1 MILTRHPLISTM
13 LSLVIS
19 ASPATILA
27 ETSSK
32 AGCLPGSS
40 SSHFQTPEWVKIR
53 RAEMEAM
60 REKYAADRNPR
71 MPRQIPPHHAPEVP
85 EWVSK
90 RRAQLPM
97 THQNPQF
104 EMRKAPD
111 WVAKSRLQ
119 PQTTPQWMPT
129 FEVPEWVAKRQAQH
143 ATMHHR
149 PAFERPTHP
158 IWTEMGRPAYMNAPT
173 FERPELPEWV
183 KDRRAQMQADPQ
195 MQRTHWQPG
204 MMPQPHTAPV
214 ASQAGYHTNG
224 TPTWAAPAPYY
235 GHPYQNNGWGGSN
248 WGPFDG
254 MGDMFGNMDM
264 DFSMSL
270 RGSGSNHGYGRG
282 YNGYGHGLNRW
293 PATLTPVETASIEV
307 SPVVEV
313 AVTEQATVVDES
325 PVKSDGDAD
334 GILDISDICPDSAA
348 GAVVDDLGC
357 EKSASIVLRGV
368 NFKTNSDE
376 LTENSTEILD
386 RVANT
391 LIANPA
397 VVVEIAGHTDSD
409 ADESYNKDLSQ
420 RRAETVM
427 AYLTDKGATASNMT
441 AMGYGEEQ
449 PIASNETSEGKA
461 QNRRVELIR
470 NK

>member
-1 MILTRHPLISTM
+1 M
-13 LSLVIS
+13 
-19 ASPATILA
+19 
-27 ETSSK
+27 
-32 AGCLPGSS
+32 
-40 SSHFQTPEWVKIR
+40 
-53 RAEMEAM
+53 
-60 REKYAADRNPR
+60 D
-71 MPRQIPPHHAPEVP
+71 
-85 EWVSK
+85 
-90 RRAQLPM
+90 
-97 THQNPQF
+97 
-104 EMRKAPD
+104 
-111 WVAKSRLQ
+111 SR
-119 PQTTPQWMPT
+119 
-129 FEVPEWVAKRQAQH
+129 V
-143 ATMHHR
+143 
-149 PAFERPTHP
+149 
-158 IWTEMGRPAYMNAPT
+158 YMNAPT
-173 FERPELPEWV
+173 FERPEVPEWV
-183 KDRRAQMQADPQ
+183 KERRDQMPTVPQ
-195 MQRTHWQPG
+195 MQRIHWQPG

-214 ASQAGYHTNG
+214 ASQAGHPANG
-224 TPTWAAPAPYY
+224 TPTWASPELYY
-235 GHPYQNNGWGGSN
+235 DHPYQNNGWGGSN

-282 YNGYGHGLNRW
+282 YNGYGHGLNTW
-293 PATLTPVETASIEV
+293 PTTLTPVETASIEAPPTV
-307 SPVVEV
+307 DV
-313 AVTEQATVVDES
+313 AAIEQTTAVDKSTV
-325 PVKSDGDAD
+325 KTDGDAD
-334 GILDISDICPDSAA
+334 SIPDISDICPDSAA
-348 GAVVDDLGC
+348 GAVVDSLGC

-376 LTENSTEILD
+376 LTETSTEILD

-427 AYLTDKGATASNMT
+427 AYLTDKGAIASNMT

-461 QNRRVELIR
+461 QNRRVELNR